1 MISKMI
7 PALWVRCAV
16 LVGFIGFMV
25 YQEMMLIAVIASGLL
40 LLTLAQLFQA
50 YRQR

>member
-1 MISKMI
+1 MTKFI

-16 LVGFIGFMV
+16 LVGFTGFMAYRGV
-25 YQEMMLIAVIASGLL
+25 TLIAIIGGALL
-40 LLTLAQLFQA
+40 ILTLVQLYQA